1 MHPKVLAD
9 AYRRGENITALLR
22 TLDATDRNSEATI
35 ETAYDLQ
42 AGSYVAA
49 LSDPAIMAHK
59 QQYGAS
65 IAAVIRSL
73 TDPGSLLEAGVG
85 EGTTLSFVLQ
95 ALAAPD
101 LAAHGFDLSWS
112 RIAVCRD
119 WLASQAVGT
128 PTLAV
133 ASLLNMPYAD
143 SAFDVVY
150 TSHTIEPNGGNE
162 AAVLRELYR
171 VASRY
176 LVLLEP
182 GYELASDEARARME
196 RLGYC
201 RNLPGV
207 AASLGMKVVR
217 HERFGHTVNPLN
229 PTALTIIEKAPAASA
244 AVPTFACPNFGD
256 PLVPVGGALFSP
268 ESLRAYPTLGGIPC
282 LRRSD
287 AVIASAFAK
296 YAPSND

>member
-22 TLDATDRNSEATI
+22 TLDASDRNSETTI

-49 LSDPAIMAHK
+49 LSDPAIKAHK
-59 QQYGAS
+59 QAYGAA
-65 IAAVIRSL
+65 IADEIRAL
-73 TDPGSLLEAGVG
+73 THPTSLLEAGVG

-95 ALAAPD
+95 ALNNPG
-101 LAAHGFDLSWS
+101 LQAHGFDLSWS
-112 RIAVCRD
+112 RIATCRD
-119 WLASQAVGT
+119 WLASQSVGE

-133 ASLLNMPYAD
+133 ASLLHLPYGND
-143 SAFDVVY
+143 AFDVVY

-162 AAVLRELYR
+162 AAILRELYR
-171 VASRY
+171 VTSRY

-201 RNLPGV
+201 RDLPGV

-217 HERFGHTVNPLN
+217 HVLFGHSVNPLN
-229 PTALTIIEKAPAASA
+229 PTAITIIEKAPAAPA
-244 AVPTFACPNFGD
+244 ATPTFACPHFGD

-282 LRRSD
+282 LRQQD
-287 AVIASAFAK
+287 AIIASAFARF
-296 YAPSND
+296 AR

>member
-9 AYRRGENITALLR
+9 AYRRGENITSLLR
-22 TLDATDRNSEATI
+22 TLDASDSNSEATI

-49 LSDPAIMAHK
+49 LSDPAIKAHK
-59 QQYGAS
+59 AAYGAA
-65 IAAVIRSL
+65 IAAELLQL
-73 TDPGSLLEAGVG
+73 TEPTSLLEAGVG

-95 ALAAPD
+95 ALAPRT
-101 LAAHGFDLSWS
+101 LNAHGFDLSWS
-112 RIAVCRD
+112 RIATCRD
-119 WLASQAVGT
+119 WLASQAVGE

-133 ASLLNMPYAD
+133 ASLLHLPYASD
-143 SAFDVVY
+143 AFDVVY

-171 VASRY
+171 VTSRY

-207 AASLGMKVVR
+207 AASLGMKVTR
-217 HERFGHTVNPLN
+217 HELFAHSVNPLN
-229 PTALTIIEKAPAASA
+229 PTALTIIEKAPSAPAAT
-244 AVPTFACPNFGD
+244 PHFACPNFGD
-256 PLVPVGGALFSP
+256 PLVAIGGALFSP
-268 ESLRAYPTLGGIPC
+268 DSLRAYPTLGGIPC
-282 LRRSD
+282 LRQHD
-287 AVIASAFAK
+287 AVIASAFARF
-296 YAPSND
+296 AR